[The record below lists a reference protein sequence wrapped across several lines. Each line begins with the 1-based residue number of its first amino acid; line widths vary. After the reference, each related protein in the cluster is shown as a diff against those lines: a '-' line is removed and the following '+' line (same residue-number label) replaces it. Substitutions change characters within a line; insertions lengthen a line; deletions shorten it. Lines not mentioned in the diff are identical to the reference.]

1 MPTYNSILFDPPA
14 PTVRVVIRHPT
25 SRKALSEINVLL
37 DSGADATLIPQDA
50 VNKLGVDFISGKSY
64 ELRGFDGS
72 PSFAQAAELELI
84 FMNRVF
90 KGLFLLV
97 DQEWGILG
105 RDVLNHISLLLDGPN
120 LTWAIQSSTT
130 SSSRT

>member
-1 MPTYNSILFDPPA
+1 MPKYNSSSFDPPA
-14 PTVRVVIRHPT
+14 PVAKVTLRHPKT
-25 SRKALSEINVLL
+25 QKILSEVNMLL
-37 DSGADATLIPQDA
+37 DSGADTTLIPKD
-50 VNKLGVDFISGKSY
+50 VVKSLEADLFSEKDY

-72 PSFAQAAELELI
+72 PSFVQGAELELV

-90 KGLFLLV
+90 KGLFLVV

-120 LTWAIQSSTT
+120 LNWNMQQVAKS
-130 SSSRT
+130 